1 MNKIVPLIHLKVDL
15 LVRLEV
21 SEINLFEAESRVQG
35 RLVDLET
42 SQQILPAALVVDLE
56 TKIFTN

>member
-56 TKIFTN
+56 TKILIN

>member
-1 MNKIVPLIHLKVDL
+1 MNKIVPHIHLKVDL